1 MVISNNKSKRYYIG
15 TIDFNDTVSQVFKK
29 IKLRLAKLEYETKYM

>member
-15 TIDFNDTVSQVFKK
+15 TIDFIVPVSQLFKK